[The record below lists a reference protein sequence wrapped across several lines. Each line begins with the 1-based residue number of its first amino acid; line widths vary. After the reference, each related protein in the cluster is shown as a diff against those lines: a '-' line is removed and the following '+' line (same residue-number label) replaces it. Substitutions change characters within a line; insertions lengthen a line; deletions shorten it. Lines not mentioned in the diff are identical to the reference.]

1 MTSLSTRLRRLAD
14 DYAEALRG
22 LFRERLVSVVLFGSV
37 ARGEATP
44 YSDIDLLIVVDGLPK
59 GRIAR
64 LDSIRRVDR
73 RVQARLRG
81 LRSGGIHGDVCPI
94 LKSPEEAARVRPLY
108 LDMVEDAVILYDR
121 DRFFAGVL
129 GRLRKRLRELGSV
142 RRRMGKIRYWELK
155 PDYRPG
161 EVFEL

>member
-1 MTSLSTRLRRLAD
+1 MTALSTRLRRVAD
-14 DYAEALRG
+14 EYAKALSG
-22 LFRERLVSVVLFGSV
+22 VFKDRLVSVVLFGSV

-44 YSDIDLLIVVDGLPK
+44 YSDLDLLIVVDDLPK

-64 LDSIRRVDR
+64 LGSIREADR
-73 RVQARLRG
+73 RIQARLHV
-81 LRSGGIHGDVCPI
+81 LRSSGVQSDVCPI
-94 LKSPEEAARVRPLY
+94 LNTPEEAARVRPLY
-108 LDMVEDAVILYDR
+108 LDMVEDAIILYDR

-129 GRLRKRLRELGSV
+129 GRLKKRLKELGSV